1 MIRKGNDAMRRL
13 LSTLLAMFVLLGV
26 AGARAD
32 DLDTII
38 SKKELTIGLVNQ
50 PPFAKYDPNTDAW
63 SGANYDIGKLIADAA
78 GAKLIVVE
86 GTWQNMIPALQAGKI
101 DVGLAPFYATPQR
114 ALAVWFTIPVRY
126 DRGAILIRTD
136 EAGQFKT
143 MEDFNKPDVRFAAHV
158 GSASERDVHR
168 FFPNAKLTSV
178 STDTA
183 SLEVESGRANAW
195 LADLGTISTAQAK
208 NKEWATV
215 WDPSKVFDSVP
226 VSLVVR
232 RGETD
237 LVRFL
242 DATIQYYSTQGTIA
256 EIERKWGLPE
266 SHPPQ

>member
-1 MIRKGNDAMRRL
+1 MRSL
-13 LSTLLAMFVLLGV
+13 FAFVLTVLVLTGIT
-26 AGARAD
+26 AARAD

-50 PPFAKYDPNTDAW
+50 PPFAKFDPNTDTW
-63 SGANYDIGKLIADAA
+63 TGANYDIGKLIADAA
-78 GAKLIVVE
+78 GAKLTVIE

-101 DVGLAPFYATPQR
+101 DVGMAPFYATPQR
-114 ALAVWFTIPVRY
+114 ALAVWFTVPVRY
-126 DRGAILIRTD
+126 DRGAILVRSTD
-136 EAGQFKT
+136 VAKFKT
-143 MEDFNKPDVRFAAHV
+143 FEDFNKPDVTFAAHV

-183 SLEVESGRANAW
+183 SLEVQSRRADAW
-195 LADLGTISTAQAK
+195 LADLGTISAAQAK
-208 NKEWATV
+208 NSEWSTV
-215 WDPSKVFDSVP
+215 WDPSQVFDSVP
-226 VSLVVR
+226 VSFVVR

-242 DATIQYYSTQGTIA
+242 DATIQYYTTQGTIA
-256 EIERKWGLPE
+256 EIEKKWGLPE